1 MKKKGSLTPDWLAHH
16 FATILDGL
24 TVGVIVVDHSGR
36 IVAFNQQAS
45 ELTGIPPPQA
55 MGQKYFDL
63 LGGRVQERAT
73 PLYTLT
79 TGIPILNQEK
89 EITRPD
95 GKRVA
100 LGYSTSLLHNG
111 AEGTWGALETFYDL
125 AHLRRREDGM
135 SEIRSLASLGQMA
148 ASFAHQ
154 IRNPLGGIAGFASL
168 LDRDLPEG
176 DYRRRYVQKLLE
188 GVAHLNRTITSLAT
202 YVTPIKPR
210 FQAVPLRAFLR
221 KVLDSFEKNWAG
233 PEKGIRI
240 SFQRAPG
247 PEVELLL
254 DPELLND
261 VLQRILRNA
270 GEAMPRGGEI
280 SVSVRPLPA
289 PQGPSWAVDIQ
300 DRGAG
305 IPPEMMDKVFTPL
318 TSPKPDGAGLS
329 LAYARKVLHALGGEI
344 TLSSNASDS
353 KDRGTLVTLTLNHP

>member
-1 MKKKGSLTPDWLAHH
+1 
-16 FATILDGL
+16 
-24 TVGVIVVDHSGR
+24 VIVVDHSGR

-55 MGQKYFDL
+55 MGQTYSDL
-63 LGGRVQERAT
+63 WGEQIPERAT

-79 TGIPILNQEK
+79 TGIPILNRKK

-95 GKRVA
+95 GKQVA
-100 LGYSTSLLHNG
+100 LGYSTSLLRNG
-111 AEGTWGALETFYDL
+111 AEETWGALETFCDL
-125 AHLRRREDGM
+125 ARLRRLEDGM
-135 SEIRSLASLGQMA
+135 SEIRSLAALGKMA
-148 ASFAHQ
+148 SSFAHQ
-154 IRNPLGGIAGFASL
+154 VRSPLGGIAGFASL

-176 DYRRRYVQKLLE
+176 DYRRRYIQKLLE
-188 GVAHLNRTITSLAT
+188 GVSHLNRIITSLAT

-210 FQAVPLRAFLR
+210 FQAVPLRTFLTE
-221 KVLDSFEKNWAG
+221 VLDSFEKNWAG
-233 PEKGIRI
+233 PEKEIRV
-240 SFQRAPG
+240 SFQPAPG

-261 VLQRILRNA
+261 VLQRILQNA

-280 SVSVRPLPA
+280 SVSVRPIPG
-289 PQGPSWAVDIQ
+289 PQSPSWAVDIR

-318 TSPKPDGAGLS
+318 TSSKPDGAGLS

>member
-1 MKKKGSLTPDWLAHH
+1 M
-16 FATILDGL
+16 
-24 TVGVIVVDHSGR
+24 
-36 IVAFNQQAS
+36 
-45 ELTGIPPPQA
+45 
-55 MGQKYFDL
+55 
-63 LGGRVQERAT
+63 
-73 PLYTLT
+73 T
-79 TGIPILNQEK
+79 TGIPILNQGK

-95 GKRVA
+95 GKRVP

-111 AEGTWGALETFYDL
+111 TEETWGALETFYVL
-125 AHLRRREDGM
+125 AHLRRLEDER
-135 SEIRSLASLGQMA
+135 SEIRSLATLGQMA

-154 IRNPLGGIAGFASL
+154 VRNPLGGIAGFASL

-188 GVAHLNRTITSLAT
+188 GVAHLNRIITSLAT

-210 FQAVPLRAFLR
+210 FKTVPLRAFLAEA
-221 KVLDSFEKNWAG
+221 LDSFKKNWVG
-233 PEKGIRI
+233 PEKDIRI
-240 SFQRAPG
+240 SYQSAPK
-247 PEVELLL
+247 PEVKLLL

-261 VLQRILRNA
+261 VLQRILQNA

-280 SVSVRPLPA
+280 SVSVRTLSA
-289 PQGPSWAVDIQ
+289 PQGSSWAVDIQ

-318 TSPKPDGAGLS
+318 TSSKPDGAGLS